1 MSKRGY
7 LWRYGKI
14 VQKVKV
20 VQPQILADAIVKRL
34 RGTLENYGL

>member
-7 LWRYGKI
+7 LRRYSKI

-20 VQPQILADAIVKRL
+20 EQPQILADAIVERL
-34 RGTLENYGL
+34 RATLENYGL